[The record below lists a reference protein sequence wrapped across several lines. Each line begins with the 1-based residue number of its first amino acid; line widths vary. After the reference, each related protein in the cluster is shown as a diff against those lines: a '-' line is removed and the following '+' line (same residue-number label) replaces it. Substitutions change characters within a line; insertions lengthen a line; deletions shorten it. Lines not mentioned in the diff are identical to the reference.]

1 MDLCVDLCVWTLCV
15 DLCVDLCVWTVCVDF
30 VCADFVCGLVCVHL
44 AACVYKP
51 R

>member
-1 MDLCVDLCVWTLCV
+1 MDFVCADFVCGLVCGL
-15 DLCVDLCVWTVCVDF
+15 VCVDF